1 MINKKDGFTLA
12 FIFAG
17 GVMLLFIVAPLLGMF
32 LQSNIPQLQST
43 ITDSEVTQSIYTTIM
58 ASMGATLVLGFFAIP
73 LAYLVSRSKSRWKSL
88 INGILDLPIVIPHSA
103 AGIALLGV
111 LSKNGM
117 IGKPLSGFGI
127 DFVSTTLGIS
137 VAMAFVS
144 VPYLYN
150 AARIGFENVPER
162 LENAAYTLGAS
173 RKRTFFSIALPMAWR
188 SLLSGFVMMF
198 ARGMSEFGAVIIVA
212 YHPMTT
218 PVLIFERFSAF
229 GLKYAQ
235 PVAVIFITICLLLF
249 IAIRLLNKRN
259 HDRS

>member
-1 MINKKDGFTLA
+1 MIKKKDGFTLA
-12 FIFAG
+12 FTFAG
-17 GVMLLFIVAPLLGMF
+17 GVMLLFIIAPLLGMF
-32 LQSNIPQLQST
+32 FQSSIPQLRST
-43 ITDSEVTQSIYTTIM
+43 LSDSEVTQSIYTTII
-58 ASMGATLVLGFFAIP
+58 ASMGATLALGLFAIP

-111 LSKNGM
+111 LSKNGI
-117 IGKPLSGFGI
+117 IGKPLSVLGI

-137 VAMAFVS
+137 IAMAFVS

-162 LENAAYTLGAS
+162 LEKAAYTLGAS
-173 RKRTFFSIALPMAWR
+173 HKRTFFSIALPMAWR

-249 IAIRLLNKRN
+249 VAIRLLNKRN
-259 HDRS
+259 HD